1 MVWNI
6 LFYCTDVY
14 FTNRLKSDH
23 LYITYVSGSKPII
36 QEG

>member
-6 LFYCTDVY
+6 LLYYADIY

-23 LYITYVSGSKPII
+23 LYITYLLMSVAPNL
-36 QEG
+36 